1 MGDRSRWISES
12 KASLDPIVS
21 CRTARATQRY
31 PALKDGERRER
42 EGGREREREEGRGR
56 GRQRETDRQAGTE
69 TQTQTHR
76 DRESQSHR
84 KPSEY

>member
-42 EGGREREREEGRGR
+42 EGGRERERETER
-56 GRQRETDRQAGTE
+56 DRQAGTE

-84 KPSEY
+84 KTCEY